1 MLVATPA
8 KKIKTLRGIFSMKM
22 NQRLL
27 KVAVTT
33 ALTVAFAVPAFA
45 NPFTD
50 VPAKHWSYD
59 AVTKLSQAGIVDGYG
74 DGTFKGD
81 KTVTRYEMAQI
92 VAKAMT
98 KSLNADQKAT
108 IDQLSKEFATELNT
122 MGVKVDALQSQV
134 DNMVKMSGD
143 ARVRYASEENAT
155 DKTDLRARLFVDGKV
170 SDNIKFNAGLSGNYD
185 FRAAT
190 QDIAVKLDT
199 ANVTFNAFGTTNTVG
214 RQDVKMGSGIL
225 FDDKITGLA
234 TKIGDVKVYAGN
246 KLDGKNMNGAEYSFK
261 ALGADVTANYL
272 KNDTDSLYAAN
283 ASFGVTKDITANVDY
298 AKNDTNSATATA
310 YGVKFNNAGLSAT
323 YRDVKAGAYSANSS
337 TDFIA
342 LPTNVDFKGMEYQ
355 YDKALDKN
363 TNLNVKYQ
371 AFDNM
376 NARTAATV
384 NVKF

>member
-1 MLVATPA
+1 
-8 KKIKTLRGIFSMKM
+8 MKM
-22 NQRLL
+22 NQRIL

-122 MGVKVDALQSQV
+122 MGVKVDVLQSQV

-155 DKTDLRARLFVDGKV
+155 DKTDLRARLTVDGKV
-170 SDNIKFNAGLSGNYD
+170 SDNIKFNARLSGSYD
-185 FRAAT
+185 FRAAN

-246 KLDGKNMNGAEYSFK
+246 TLDGKNMSGAEYSFK
-261 ALGADVTANYL
+261 ALGADVTADYI
-272 KNDTDSLYAAN
+272 KNDTNNLYAAN
-283 ASFGVTKDITANVDY
+283 ASFGVTKDVTANVDY
-298 AKNDTNSATATA
+298 AKNDTNSATAAA
-310 YGVKFNNAGLSAT
+310 YGVKFNNLGLSAT
-323 YRDVKAGAYSANSS
+323 YRDVKAGVYSGNSS
-337 TDFIA
+337 SDLID

-363 TNLNVKYQ
+363 TSLNVKYQ